1 MLIDSEAALDALIK
15 GYSRTEGVALIVTAC
30 ATAPQDMNGTDGT
43 AAPAGKP
50 TDTAEYRAEAREGL
64 TALVRRLFD
73 PTAELVSADLFGEG
87 AMLSMTSERLLP
99 IASLDHQL
107 VVTGEILSDGV
118 ASALPGLPT
127 ENILAEPKAGSKEES
142 RYVDKADYG
151 KRPGYLDAVNA
162 EIEAE
167 RQELTELYE
176 EKLIAY
182 DVVREEQMDD
192 AERLALLQQLKAK
205 WAHINKQYINIVSVE
220 SRGQKRKK
228 ESYEDQMDKLESY
241 IKLLSNPRVNAV
253 YIAAPPGVHREL
265 ALEHTARSAAPRRLN
280 DNGVVC
286 SLHSCG
292 DTEACAAYNK
302 ELDDVDNCGDCG
314 TTKFS
319 VNHLFSCS
327 CQYSCAAPPP
337 PPADTEAPLLRGRAR
352 EVVHLHRPA

>member
-1 MLIDSEAALDALIK
+1 MRVSSSFGPRPDYKKEATRAGRVK
-15 GYSRTEGVALIVTAC
+15 RK
-30 ATAPQDMNGTDGT
+30 
-43 AAPAGKP
+43 PAVP
-50 TDTAEYRAEAREGL
+50 SASDRPVHGL
-64 TALVRRLFD
+64 KTSKNFV
-73 PTAELVSADLFGEG
+73 VSNA
-87 AMLSMTSERLLP
+87 
-99 IASLDHQL
+99 
-107 VVTGEILSDGV
+107 V
-118 ASALPGLPT
+118 

-241 IKLLSNPRVNAV
+241 IKLLSNPRV
-253 YIAAPPGVHREL
+253 
-265 ALEHTARSAAPRRLN
+265 
-280 DNGVVC
+280 VVR
-286 SLHSCG
+286 
-292 DTEACAAYNK
+292 D
-302 ELDDVDNCGDCG
+302 
-314 TTKFS
+314 
-319 VNHLFSCS
+319 
-327 CQYSCAAPPP
+327 
-337 PPADTEAPLLRGRAR
+337 
-352 EVVHLHRPA
+352 